1 MQKKLY
7 LGLLMPT
14 KDKFSTRCVHD
25 GEIKDTMYQGI
36 VSPLFMS
43 TTYPWFGGDAEKK
56 PYPRYFNTPNQ
67 EYLSKKIASLE
78 NGEKALIFTSG
89 MAAISTSIM
98 SHVKSGDHIIFQN
111 DLYGG
116 TRNFIQTEFKR
127 FGIEYSFTKGLD
139 FDSFNEEIKDNTVG
153 IYIETPSNPLLKIV
167 DLSLVSNI
175 AKKNNIWTMIDNTF
189 ASPVN
194 QNPLDHGIDIVIHS
208 ATKYL
213 GGHSDIS
220 AGAVISSKYIIEK
233 ILNSAKNFGGNLS
246 DYTVWL
252 LERSIKTL
260 SVRVKEQTNNAK
272 VIAKMLESNTNI
284 LRVYYPG
291 LESHQSYQLAKTQMN
306 DFGAMMSFDLK
317 SNVDIN
323 DFLKSLKI
331 IKPGM
336 SLAGVET
343 TVNFPMKTS
352 HGLMSQIERDVQ
364 GIGDKLIRLSVGIES
379 YEDIYNDLDQ
389 AIKSSLK

>member
-1 MQKKLY
+1 MSIKK
-7 LGLLMPT
+7 
-14 KDKFSTRCVHD
+14 KFSTRCVHE

-67 EYLSKKIASLE
+67 EFLSKKIASLE
-78 NGEKALIFTSG
+78 NGEMALIFTSG

-98 SHVKSGDHIIFQN
+98 ANVRSGDHVIFQE

-116 TRNFIQTEFKR
+116 TRNFIKTELDKY
-127 FGIEYSFTKGLD
+127 GIEYSFTKGLESED
-139 FDSFNEEIKDNTVG
+139 FINEIKENTVG

-167 DLSLVSNI
+167 DLKSVSSI
-175 AKKNNIWTMIDNTF
+175 AKENSIWTMIDNTF

-194 QNPLDHGIDIVIHS
+194 QNPIDHGIDIVIHS

-220 AGAVISSKYIIEK
+220 AGAVISSEEK
-233 ILNSAKNFGGNLS
+233 INVILNSAKNFGGNLS

-252 LERSIKTL
+252 LERSMKTL
-260 SVRVKEQTNNAK
+260 FIRVREQTNNAK
-272 VIAKMLESNTNI
+272 LLAKLLDENSNI
-284 LRVYYPG
+284 SKVYYPG
-291 LESHQSYQLAKTQMN
+291 LESHCSYEIAKNQMK
-306 DFGAMMSFDLK
+306 DFGAMMSFDL
-317 SNVDIN
+317 NDNIDISK
-323 DFLKSLKI
+323 FLRKLKV

-352 HGLMSQIERDVQ
+352 HALLSQKERDSQ
-364 GIGDKLIRLSVGIES
+364 GIGSKLIRLSVGIES

-389 AIKSSLK
+389 AIKNSS

>member
-1 MQKKLY
+1 MGNKSK
-7 LGLLMPT
+7 
-14 KDKFSTRCVHD
+14 KFSTKCVHE

-43 TTYPWFGGDAEKK
+43 TTYPWYGGEDAEKK

-67 EYLSKKIASLE
+67 EFLSKKIAALE

-98 SHVKSGDHIIFQN
+98 ANVKTGDHVIFQE

-116 TRNFIQTEFKR
+116 TRNFIKTEFDKY
-127 FGIEYSFTKGLD
+127 GIEYSFTKGLD
-139 FDSFNEEIKDNTVG
+139 SKYFLDEVKGNTVG
-153 IYIETPSNPLLKIV
+153 IYVESPSNPLLKIV
-167 DLSLVSNI
+167 DLKSISLL
-175 AKKNNIWTMIDNTF
+175 AKEKSLWTMIDNTF

-194 QNPLDHGIDIVIHS
+194 QNPIDHGIDIVIHS

-220 AGAVISSKYIIEK
+220 AGAVISTSSNIER
-233 ILNSAKNFGGNLS
+233 ILGSAKNFGGNLS

-252 LERSIKTL
+252 LERSMKTL
-260 SVRVKEQTNNAK
+260 HIRVREQTNNAK
-272 VIAKMLESNTNI
+272 HLAKMLNENDNI
-284 LRVYYPG
+284 SVVYYPG
-291 LESHQSYQLAKTQMN
+291 LSSHPSHEIAKYQMN

-317 SNVDIN
+317 ENVDVYT
-323 DFLKSLKI
+323 FLKSLEI

-343 TVNFPMKTS
+343 TVNFPIKTS
-352 HGLMSQIERDVQ
+352 HGLLTQKERENQ
-364 GIGDKLIRLSVGIES
+364 GIGDKLIRLSVGIED
-379 YEDIYNDLDQ
+379 YQDLYDDLDN
-389 AIKSSLK
+389 AIKKSIK

>member
-1 MQKKLY
+1 MGNKSK
-7 LGLLMPT
+7 
-14 KDKFSTRCVHD
+14 KFSTKCVHE

-43 TTYPWFGGDAEKK
+43 TTYPWYGGEDAEKK

-67 EYLSKKIASLE
+67 EFLSKKIAALE

-98 SHVKSGDHIIFQN
+98 ANVKTGDHVIFQE

-116 TRNFIQTEFKR
+116 TRNFIKTEFDKY
-127 FGIEYSFTKGLD
+127 GIEYSFTKGLD
-139 FDSFNEEIKDNTVG
+139 SKYFLDEVKGNTVG
-153 IYIETPSNPLLKIV
+153 IYVESPSNPLLKIV
-167 DLSLVSNI
+167 DLKSISLL
-175 AKKNNIWTMIDNTF
+175 AKEKSLWTMIDNTF

-194 QNPLDHGIDIVIHS
+194 QNPIDHGIDIVIHS

-220 AGAVISSKYIIEK
+220 AGAVISTSSNIER
-233 ILNSAKNFGGNLS
+233 ILGSAKNFGGNLS

-252 LERSIKTL
+252 LERSMKTL
-260 SVRVKEQTNNAK
+260 HIRVREQTNNAK
-272 VIAKMLESNTNI
+272 HLAKMLNENDNI
-284 LRVYYPG
+284 SVVYYPG
-291 LESHQSYQLAKTQMN
+291 LSSHPSHEIAKHQMN

-317 SNVDIN
+317 ENVDVYT
-323 DFLKSLKI
+323 FLKSLEI

-343 TVNFPMKTS
+343 TVNFPIKTS
-352 HGLMSQIERDVQ
+352 HGLLTQKERENQ
-364 GIGDKLIRLSVGIES
+364 GIGDKLIRLSVGIED
-379 YEDIYNDLDQ
+379 YEDLYDDLDN
-389 AIKSSLK
+389 AIKKSIK

>member
-1 MQKKLY
+1 MVNKSK
-7 LGLLMPT
+7 
-14 KDKFSTRCVHD
+14 KFSTKCVHE

-43 TTYPWFGGDAEKK
+43 TTYPWYGGEDAEKK

-67 EYLSKKIASLE
+67 EFLSKKIAALE
-78 NGEKALIFTSG
+78 NGEKALIFSSG

-98 SHVKSGDHIIFQN
+98 ANVKSGDHIIFQE

-116 TRNFIQTEFKR
+116 TRNFIKTEFDKY
-127 FGIEYSFTKGLD
+127 GIEYTFTKGLD
-139 FDSFNEEIKDNTVG
+139 SNHFSDEIKDNTVG
-153 IYIETPSNPLLKIV
+153 IYIESPSNPLLKIV
-167 DLSLVSNI
+167 DLKAISSI
-175 AKKNNIWTMIDNTF
+175 ANQKSIWTMIDNTF

-194 QNPLDHGIDIVIHS
+194 QNPINHGIDIVIHS

-220 AGAVISSKYIIEK
+220 AGAVISTNSKIEK
-233 ILNSAKNFGGNLS
+233 ILDSAKNFGGNLS

-252 LERSIKTL
+252 LERSMKTL
-260 SVRVKEQTNNAK
+260 HIRVKEQTRNAK
-272 VIAKMLESNTNI
+272 LLAKMLNENDNI
-284 LRVYYPG
+284 ITVYYPG
-291 LESHQSYQLAKTQMN
+291 LSSHPSHDIAKSQMN

-317 SNVDIN
+317 ENVDVYT
-323 DFLKSLKI
+323 FLKSLEI

-343 TVNFPMKTS
+343 TVNFPIKTS
-352 HGLMSQIERDVQ
+352 HGLLTQKERDNQ
-364 GIGDKLIRLSVGIES
+364 GIGDKLIRLSVGIED
-379 YEDIYNDLDQ
+379 YQDLYDDLDN
-389 AIKSSLK
+389 AIKKSIK

>member
-1 MQKKLY
+1 MGNKSK
-7 LGLLMPT
+7 
-14 KDKFSTRCVHD
+14 KFSTKCVHE

-43 TTYPWFGGDAEKK
+43 TTYPWYGGEDAEKK

-67 EYLSKKIASLE
+67 EFLSKKIAALE

-98 SHVKSGDHIIFQN
+98 ANVKTGDHIIFQE

-116 TRNFIQTEFKR
+116 TRNFIKTEFDKY
-127 FGIEYSFTKGLD
+127 GIEYSFTKGLD
-139 FDSFNEEIKDNTVG
+139 SKYFLDEVKENTVG
-153 IYIETPSNPLLKIV
+153 IYVESPSNPLLKIV
-167 DLSLVSNI
+167 DLKSISSL
-175 AKKNNIWTMIDNTF
+175 AKEKSLWTMIDNTF

-194 QNPLDHGIDIVIHS
+194 QNPIDHGIDIVIHS

-220 AGAVISSKYIIEK
+220 AGAVISTSVNIER
-233 ILNSAKNFGGNLS
+233 ILDSAKNFGGNLS

-252 LERSIKTL
+252 LERSMKTL
-260 SVRVKEQTNNAK
+260 HIRVREQTNNAK
-272 VIAKMLESNTNI
+272 HLAKMLNENNNI
-284 LRVYYPG
+284 SVVYYPG
-291 LESHQSYQLAKTQMN
+291 LSSHPSHDIAKSQMN

-317 SNVDIN
+317 ENVDVYT
-323 DFLKSLKI
+323 FLKSLEI

-343 TVNFPMKTS
+343 TVNFPIKTS
-352 HGLMSQIERDVQ
+352 HGLLTQKERENQ
-364 GIGDKLIRLSVGIES
+364 GIGDKLIRLSVGIED
-379 YEDIYNDLDQ
+379 YEDLYDDLDN
-389 AIKSSLK
+389 AIKKSIK

>member
-1 MQKKLY
+1 MVNNN
-7 LGLLMPT
+7 
-14 KDKFSTRCVHD
+14 KFSTKCVHE

-36 VSPLFMS
+36 GSPLFMS

-67 EYLSKKIASLE
+67 EFLAKKIASLE

-98 SHVKSGDHIIFQN
+98 ANVKTGDHVIFQN

-116 TRNFIQTEFKR
+116 TRNFIQTEFDK
-127 FGIEYSFTKGLD
+127 FGIQYSFTKGLD
-139 FDSFNEEIKDNTVG
+139 TEDFTAEIKKNTVG

-167 DLSLVSNI
+167 DLKLIASI
-175 AKKNNIWTMIDNTF
+175 AKEKRMWTMIDNTF

-194 QNPLDHGIDIVIHS
+194 QNPINHGIDIVCHS

-220 AGAVISSKYIIEK
+220 AGAVISTKSKIDN

-252 LERSIKTL
+252 LERSMKTL
-260 SVRVKEQTNNAK
+260 LIRVREQTDNAK
-272 VIAKMLESNTNI
+272 VLAKLLDKNNNI
-284 LRVYYPG
+284 SKVYYPG
-291 LESHQSYQLAKTQMN
+291 LESHPTHFVAKKQMN
-306 DFGAMMSFDLK
+306 DFGAMMSFDLNN
-317 SNVDIN
+317 NVDVYS
-323 DFLKSLKI
+323 FLKSLKI

-352 HGLMSQIERDVQ
+352 HGLMSQEERDIQ

-379 YEDIYNDLDQ
+379 LEDLYDDLLQ
-389 AIKSSLK
+389 AINQSIK

>member
-1 MQKKLY
+1 MKNKS
-7 LGLLMPT
+7 
-14 KDKFSTRCVHD
+14 KKFSTKCVHE

-43 TTYPWFGGDAEKK
+43 TTYPWYGGEDAEKK

-67 EYLSKKIASLE
+67 EFLSKKIAALE

-98 SHVKSGDHIIFQN
+98 ANVKTGDHIIFQE

-116 TRNFIQTEFKR
+116 TRNFIKTEFDKY
-127 FGIEYSFTKGLD
+127 GIEYSFTKGLD
-139 FDSFNEEIKDNTVG
+139 SKYFLDEVKENTVG
-153 IYIETPSNPLLKIV
+153 IYVESPSNPLLKIV
-167 DLSLVSNI
+167 DLKSISSL
-175 AKKNNIWTMIDNTF
+175 AKEKSLWTMIDNTF

-194 QNPLDHGIDIVIHS
+194 QNPIDHGIDIVIHS

-220 AGAVISSKYIIEK
+220 AGAVISTSSNIER
-233 ILNSAKNFGGNLS
+233 ILGSAKNFGGNLS

-252 LERSIKTL
+252 LERSMKTL
-260 SVRVKEQTNNAK
+260 HIRVREQTNNAK
-272 VIAKMLESNTNI
+272 HLAKMLNENNNI
-284 LRVYYPG
+284 SVVYYPG
-291 LESHQSYQLAKTQMN
+291 LSSHPSHDIAKSQMN

-317 SNVDIN
+317 ENVDVYT
-323 DFLKSLKI
+323 FLKSLEI

-343 TVNFPMKTS
+343 TVNFPIKTS
-352 HGLMSQIERDVQ
+352 HGLLTQKERENQ
-364 GIGDKLIRLSVGIES
+364 GIGDRLIRLSVGIED
-379 YEDIYNDLDQ
+379 YGDLYDDLDN
-389 AIKSSLK
+389 AIKKSIK

>member
-1 MQKKLY
+1 MS
-7 LGLLMPT
+7 T
-14 KDKFSTRCVHD
+14 KNKFSTRCVHD

-67 EYLSKKIASLE
+67 EFLSKKIASLE

-98 SHVKSGDHIIFQN
+98 ANVKSGDHVIFQE

-116 TRNFIQTEFKR
+116 TRNFIKTEFDKY
-127 FGIEYSFTKGLD
+127 GIEYSFTKGLESED
-139 FDSFNEEIKDNTVG
+139 FTNEIRDNTVG
-153 IYIETPSNPLLKIV
+153 IYVETPSNPLLKIV
-167 DLSLVSNI
+167 DLKSISSV
-175 AKKNNIWTMIDNTF
+175 AKENSIWTMIDNTF

-194 QNPLDHGIDIVIHS
+194 QNPIDHGIDIVIHS

-220 AGAVISSKYIIEK
+220 AGAVVSTEK
-233 ILNSAKNFGGNLS
+233 NINLILNSAKNFGGNLS

-252 LERSIKTL
+252 LERSMKTL
-260 SVRVKEQTNNAK
+260 FIRVREQTNNAK
-272 VIAKMLESNTNI
+272 LLAKMLEENSNI
-284 LRVYYPG
+284 SRVYYPG
-291 LESHQSYQLAKTQMN
+291 LESHPSYLIAKNQMK

-317 SNVDIN
+317 ENIDVYK
-323 DFLKSLKI
+323 FLKNLKV

-352 HGLMSQIERDVQ
+352 HGLLTQDERDNQ
-364 GIGDKLIRLSVGIES
+364 GIGNKLIRLSVGIES
-379 YEDIYNDLDQ
+379 YKDLFNDLDQ
-389 AIKSSLK
+389 AIKNS

>member
-1 MQKKLY
+1 MVNKSK
-7 LGLLMPT
+7 
-14 KDKFSTRCVHD
+14 KFSTKCVHE

-43 TTYPWFGGDAEKK
+43 TTYPWYGGEDAEKK

-67 EYLSKKIASLE
+67 EFLSKKIAALE
-78 NGEKALIFTSG
+78 NGEKALIFSSG

-98 SHVKSGDHIIFQN
+98 ANVKSGDHIIFQE

-116 TRNFIQTEFKR
+116 TRNFIKTEFDKY
-127 FGIEYSFTKGLD
+127 GIEYSFAKGLD
-139 FDSFNEEIKDNTVG
+139 SNHFSDEIKDNTVG
-153 IYIETPSNPLLKIV
+153 IYIESPSNPLLKIV
-167 DLSLVSNI
+167 DLKAISSI
-175 AKKNNIWTMIDNTF
+175 ANQKSIWTMIDNTF

-194 QNPLDHGIDIVIHS
+194 QNPINHGIDIVIHS

-220 AGAVISSKYIIEK
+220 AGAVISTNSNIKK
-233 ILNSAKNFGGNLS
+233 ILDSAKNFGGNLS

-252 LERSIKTL
+252 LERSMKTL
-260 SVRVKEQTNNAK
+260 HIRVKEQTRNAK
-272 VIAKMLESNTNI
+272 LLAKMLNENDNI
-284 LRVYYPG
+284 ITVYYPG
-291 LESHQSYQLAKTQMN
+291 LSSHPSHDIAKSQMN

-317 SNVDIN
+317 ENVDVYT
-323 DFLKSLKI
+323 FLKSLEI

-343 TVNFPMKTS
+343 TVNFPIKTS
-352 HGLMSQIERDVQ
+352 HGLLTQKERDNQ
-364 GIGDKLIRLSVGIES
+364 GIGDKLIRLSVGIED
-379 YEDIYNDLDQ
+379 YQDLYDDLDI
-389 AIKSSLK
+389 AIKKSIK

>member
-1 MQKKLY
+1 MSTKK
-7 LGLLMPT
+7 
-14 KDKFSTRCVHD
+14 KFSTRCVHE

-67 EYLSKKIASLE
+67 EFLSKKIASIE
-78 NGEKALIFTSG
+78 NGEMALIFTSG

-98 SHVKSGDHIIFQN
+98 ANVRSGDHVIFQE

-116 TRNFIQTEFKR
+116 TRNFIKTEFDKYD
-127 FGIEYSFTKGLD
+127 IEYSFTKGLESED
-139 FDSFNEEIKDNTVG
+139 FRNEIKDNTVG

-167 DLSLVSNI
+167 DLKSVSSI
-175 AKKNNIWTMIDNTF
+175 AKENSIWTMIDNTF

-194 QNPLDHGIDIVIHS
+194 QNPIDHGIDIVIHS

-220 AGAVISSKYIIEK
+220 AGAVISTEEK
-233 ILNSAKNFGGNLS
+233 INAILNSAKNFGGNLS

-252 LERSIKTL
+252 LERSMKTL
-260 SVRVKEQTNNAK
+260 FIRVREQTNNAK
-272 VIAKMLESNTNI
+272 LLAKLLDENSNI
-284 LRVYYPG
+284 SKVYYPG
-291 LESHQSYQLAKTQMN
+291 LESHSSHEIAKNQMN
-306 DFGAMMSFDLK
+306 DFGAMMSFDL
-317 SNVDIN
+317 N
-323 DFLKSLKI
+323 DNIDVYKFLKKLKV

-352 HGLMSQIERDVQ
+352 HALLTQQERDSQ
-364 GIGDKLIRLSVGIES
+364 GIGNKLIRLSVGIES

-389 AIKSSLK
+389 AIKNSS

>member
-1 MQKKLY
+1 MVNKSK
-7 LGLLMPT
+7 
-14 KDKFSTRCVHD
+14 KFSTKCVHE

-43 TTYPWFGGDAEKK
+43 TTYPWYGGEDAEKK

-67 EYLSKKIASLE
+67 EFLSKKIAALE
-78 NGEKALIFTSG
+78 NGEKALIFSSG

-98 SHVKSGDHIIFQN
+98 ANVKSGDHIIFQE

-116 TRNFIQTEFKR
+116 TRNFIKTEFGKY
-127 FGIEYSFTKGLD
+127 GIEYSFTKGLD
-139 FDSFNEEIKDNTVG
+139 SNHFSDEIKDNTVG
-153 IYIETPSNPLLKIV
+153 IYIESPSNPLLKIV
-167 DLSLVSNI
+167 DLKAISSI
-175 AKKNNIWTMIDNTF
+175 ANQKSIWTMIDNTF

-194 QNPLDHGIDIVIHS
+194 QNPINHGIDIVIHS

-220 AGAVISSKYIIEK
+220 AGAVISTDSKIEK
-233 ILNSAKNFGGNLS
+233 ILDSAKNFGGNLS

-252 LERSIKTL
+252 LERSMKTL
-260 SVRVKEQTNNAK
+260 HIRVKEQTRNAK
-272 VIAKMLESNTNI
+272 LLAKMLNENDNI
-284 LRVYYPG
+284 ITVYYPG
-291 LESHQSYQLAKTQMN
+291 LSSHPSHDIAKSQMN

-317 SNVDIN
+317 ENVDVYT
-323 DFLKSLKI
+323 FLKSLEI

-343 TVNFPMKTS
+343 TVNFPIKTS
-352 HGLMSQIERDVQ
+352 HGLLTQKERDNQ
-364 GIGDKLIRLSVGIES
+364 GIGDKLIRLSVGIED
-379 YEDIYNDLDQ
+379 YQDLYDDLDN
-389 AIKSSLK
+389 AIKKSIK

>member
-1 MQKKLY
+1 MVNKSK
-7 LGLLMPT
+7 
-14 KDKFSTRCVHD
+14 KFSTKCVHE

-43 TTYPWFGGDAEKK
+43 TTYPWYGGEDAEKK

-67 EYLSKKIASLE
+67 EFLSKKIAALE
-78 NGEKALIFTSG
+78 NGEKALIFSSG

-98 SHVKSGDHIIFQN
+98 ANVKSGDHIIFQE

-116 TRNFIQTEFKR
+116 TRNFIKTEFNKY
-127 FGIEYSFTKGLD
+127 GIEYTFTKGLD
-139 FDSFNEEIKDNTVG
+139 SNHFSDEIKDNTVG
-153 IYIETPSNPLLKIV
+153 IYIESPSNPLLKIV
-167 DLSLVSNI
+167 DLKAISSI
-175 AKKNNIWTMIDNTF
+175 ANQKSIWTMIDNTF

-194 QNPLDHGIDIVIHS
+194 QNPINHGIDIVIHS

-220 AGAVISSKYIIEK
+220 AGAVISTNSKIKK
-233 ILNSAKNFGGNLS
+233 ILDSAKNFGGNLS

-252 LERSIKTL
+252 LERSMKTL
-260 SVRVKEQTNNAK
+260 HIRVKEQTRNAK
-272 VIAKMLESNTNI
+272 LLAKMLNENDNI
-284 LRVYYPG
+284 ITVYYPG
-291 LESHQSYQLAKTQMN
+291 LSSHPSHDIAKSQMN

-317 SNVDIN
+317 ENVDVYT
-323 DFLKSLKI
+323 FLKSLEI

-343 TVNFPMKTS
+343 TVNFPIKTS
-352 HGLMSQIERDVQ
+352 HGLLTQKERDNQ
-364 GIGDKLIRLSVGIES
+364 GIGDKLIRLSVGIED
-379 YEDIYNDLDQ
+379 YQDLYDDLDN
-389 AIKSSLK
+389 AIKKSIK

>member
-1 MQKKLY
+1 MSIKK
-7 LGLLMPT
+7 
-14 KDKFSTRCVHD
+14 KFSTRCVHE

-67 EYLSKKIASLE
+67 EFLSKKIASLE
-78 NGEKALIFTSG
+78 NGEMALIFTSG

-98 SHVKSGDHIIFQN
+98 ANVRSGDHVIFQE

-116 TRNFIQTEFKR
+116 TRNFIKTELDKY
-127 FGIEYSFTKGLD
+127 GIEYSFTKGLESED
-139 FDSFNEEIKDNTVG
+139 FINEIKDNTVG

-167 DLSLVSNI
+167 DLKSVSSI
-175 AKKNNIWTMIDNTF
+175 AKENSIWTMIDNTF

-194 QNPLDHGIDIVIHS
+194 QNPIDHGIDIVIHS

-220 AGAVISSKYIIEK
+220 AGAVISTEEK
-233 ILNSAKNFGGNLS
+233 INVILNSAKNFGGNLS

-252 LERSIKTL
+252 LERSMKTL
-260 SVRVKEQTNNAK
+260 FIRVREQTNNAK
-272 VIAKMLESNTNI
+272 LLAKLLDENSNI
-284 LRVYYPG
+284 SKVYYPG
-291 LESHQSYQLAKTQMN
+291 LESHSSYEIAKNQMK
-306 DFGAMMSFDLK
+306 DFGAMMSFDL
-317 SNVDIN
+317 NDNIDIYK
-323 DFLKSLKI
+323 FLKKLKV

-352 HGLMSQIERDVQ
+352 HALLSQEERDSQ
-364 GIGDKLIRLSVGIES
+364 GIGNKLIRLSVGIES

-389 AIKSSLK
+389 AIKNSS

>member
-1 MQKKLY
+1 MANKSK
-7 LGLLMPT
+7 
-14 KDKFSTRCVHD
+14 KFSTKCVHE

-43 TTYPWFGGDAEKK
+43 TTYPWYGGEDAEKK

-67 EYLSKKIASLE
+67 EFLSKKIAALE

-98 SHVKSGDHIIFQN
+98 ANVKTGDHVIFQE

-116 TRNFIQTEFKR
+116 TRNFIKTEFDKY
-127 FGIEYSFTKGLD
+127 GIEYSFTKGLD
-139 FDSFNEEIKDNTVG
+139 SKDFLNEVKNNTVG
-153 IYIETPSNPLLKIV
+153 IYVESPSNPLLKIV
-167 DLSLVSNI
+167 DLRSISSL
-175 AKKNNIWTMIDNTF
+175 AKEKSLWTMIDNTF

-194 QNPLDHGIDIVIHS
+194 QNPINHGIDIVIHS

-220 AGAVISSKYIIEK
+220 AGAVISTSVNIER
-233 ILNSAKNFGGNLS
+233 ILDSAKNFGGNLS

-252 LERSIKTL
+252 LERSMKTL
-260 SVRVKEQTNNAK
+260 HIRVREQTDNAK
-272 VIAKMLESNTNI
+272 KLAQMLNENDNI
-284 LRVYYPG
+284 SVVYYPG
-291 LESHQSYQLAKTQMN
+291 LSSHPSHEIAKSQMN

-317 SNVDIN
+317 ENVDVYT
-323 DFLKSLKI
+323 FLKSLEI

-343 TVNFPMKTS
+343 TVNFPIKTS
-352 HGLMSQIERDVQ
+352 HGLLTQKERENQ
-364 GIGDKLIRLSVGIES
+364 GIGDKLIRLSVGIED
-379 YEDIYNDLDQ
+379 YQDLYDDLDN
-389 AIKSSLK
+389 AIKKSIK

>member
-1 MQKKLY
+1 MV
-7 LGLLMPT
+7 T
-14 KDKFSTRCVHD
+14 KNNFSTRCVHD

-67 EYLSKKIASLE
+67 EFLAKKIASLE
-78 NGEKALIFTSG
+78 NGESALIFTSG

-98 SHVKSGDHIIFQN
+98 ANVKQGDHIIFQE

-116 TRNFIQTEFKR
+116 TRNFIKSEFHKY
-127 FGIEYSFTKGLD
+127 GIEYSFSGGLKTKD
-139 FDSFNEEIKDNTVG
+139 FEDKIKSNTIG

-167 DLSLVSNI
+167 DLKAISLL
-175 AKKNNIWTMIDNTF
+175 AKKNSLWTMIDNTF

-194 QNPLDHGIDIVIHS
+194 QNPIDYGIDIVLHS

-220 AGAVISSKYIIEK
+220 AGAVISSQGKIDN

-252 LERSIKTL
+252 LERSMKTL
-260 SVRVKEQTNNAK
+260 FIRVREQTNNAK
-272 VIAKMLESNTNI
+272 KLAIMLQENENIAK
-284 LRVYYPG
+284 VYYPG
-291 LESHQSYQLAKTQMN
+291 LKSHESYEIAKQQMN
-306 DFGAMMSFDLK
+306 DFGAMMSFDL
-317 SNVDIN
+317 N
-323 DFLKSLKI
+323 DNIDVYKFLKNLKVV
-331 IKPGM
+331 KPGM

-352 HGLMSQIERDVQ
+352 HGLLTQDERDNQ
-364 GIGDKLIRLSVGIES
+364 GIGNKLIRLSVGIES
-379 YEDIYNDLDQ
+379 FEDIYNDLDQ
-389 AIKSSLK
+389 AIKNSLQ

>member
-1 MQKKLY
+1 MVNKSK
-7 LGLLMPT
+7 
-14 KDKFSTRCVHD
+14 KFSTKCVHE

-43 TTYPWFGGDAEKK
+43 TTYPWYGGEDAEKK

-67 EYLSKKIASLE
+67 EFLSKKIAALE
-78 NGEKALIFTSG
+78 NGEKALIFSSG

-98 SHVKSGDHIIFQN
+98 ANVKSGDHIIFQE

-116 TRNFIQTEFKR
+116 TRNFIKTEFDKY
-127 FGIEYSFTKGLD
+127 GIEYTFTKGLD
-139 FDSFNEEIKDNTVG
+139 SNHFSDEIKDNTVG
-153 IYIETPSNPLLKIV
+153 IYIESPSNPLLKIV
-167 DLSLVSNI
+167 DLKAISSI
-175 AKKNNIWTMIDNTF
+175 ANQKSIWTMIDNTF

-194 QNPLDHGIDIVIHS
+194 QNPINHGIDIVIHS

-220 AGAVISSKYIIEK
+220 AGAVISTNSNIKK
-233 ILNSAKNFGGNLS
+233 ILDSAKNFGGNLS

-252 LERSIKTL
+252 LERSMKTL
-260 SVRVKEQTNNAK
+260 HIRVKEQTRNAK
-272 VIAKMLESNTNI
+272 LLAKMLNKNDNI
-284 LRVYYPG
+284 ITVYYPG
-291 LESHQSYQLAKTQMN
+291 LNSHPTHDIAKSQMN

-317 SNVDIN
+317 ENVDVYT
-323 DFLKSLKI
+323 FLKSLEI

-343 TVNFPMKTS
+343 TVNFPIKTS
-352 HGLMSQIERDVQ
+352 HGLLTQKERDNQ
-364 GIGDKLIRLSVGIES
+364 GIGDKLIRLSVGIED
-379 YEDIYNDLDQ
+379 YQDLYDDLDN
-389 AIKSSLK
+389 AIKKSIK

>member
-1 MQKKLY
+1 MS
-7 LGLLMPT
+7 T
-14 KDKFSTRCVHD
+14 KNKFPTRCVHD

-67 EYLSKKIASLE
+67 EFLSKKIASLE

-98 SHVKSGDHIIFQN
+98 AIVKSGDHVIFQE

-116 TRNFIQTEFKR
+116 TRNFIKTEFDKY
-127 FGIEYSFTKGLD
+127 GIEYSFTNGLESED
-139 FDSFNEEIKDNTVG
+139 FTNEIRNNTVG
-153 IYIETPSNPLLKIV
+153 IYVETPSNPLLKIV
-167 DLSLVSNI
+167 DLKSISSF
-175 AKKNNIWTMIDNTF
+175 AKENSIWTMIDNTF

-194 QNPLDHGIDIVIHS
+194 QNPIDHGIDIVIHS

-220 AGAVISSKYIIEK
+220 AGAVVSTEK
-233 ILNSAKNFGGNLS
+233 NINLILNSAKNFGGNLS

-252 LERSIKTL
+252 LERSMKTL
-260 SVRVKEQTNNAK
+260 FIRVREQTNNAK
-272 VIAKMLESNTNI
+272 LLAKMLEENSNI
-284 LRVYYPG
+284 SRVYYPG
-291 LESHQSYQLAKTQMN
+291 LESHPSYLIAKNQMK
-306 DFGAMMSFDLK
+306 DFGAMMSFDLNENIDVYK
-317 SNVDIN
+317 
-323 DFLKSLKI
+323 FLKNLKVV
-331 IKPGM
+331 KPGM

-343 TVNFPMKTS
+343 TVNYPMKTS
-352 HGLMSQIERDVQ
+352 HGLLTQDERDNQ
-364 GIGDKLIRLSVGIES
+364 GIGNKLIRLSVGIES
-379 YEDIYNDLDQ
+379 YKDLFNDLDQ
-389 AIKSSLK
+389 AIKNS

>member
-1 MQKKLY
+1 MS
-7 LGLLMPT
+7 T
-14 KDKFSTRCVHD
+14 DRKFPTRCVHE

-67 EYLSKKIASLE
+67 EFLSKKIASLE

-89 MAAISTSIM
+89 MAAISSSIM
-98 SHVKSGDHIIFQN
+98 ANVRSGDHVIFQE

-116 TRNFIQTEFKR
+116 TRNFIKTEFDKY
-127 FGIEYSFTKGLD
+127 GIEYSFTKGLQSED
-139 FDSFNEEIKDNTVG
+139 FKNEVKDNTVG
-153 IYIETPSNPLLKIV
+153 IYVETPSNPLLKIV
-167 DLSLVSNI
+167 DLKSVSSI
-175 AKKNNIWTMIDNTF
+175 AKENSIWTMIDNTF

-194 QNPLDHGIDIVIHS
+194 QNPIDHGIDIVIHS

-220 AGAVISSKYIIEK
+220 AGAVISTAENINL

-252 LERSIKTL
+252 LERSMKTL
-260 SVRVKEQTNNAK
+260 FIRVREQTNNAK
-272 VIAKMLESNTNI
+272 RLAKMLEENSNI
-284 LRVYYPG
+284 SKVYYPG
-291 LESHQSYQLAKTQMN
+291 LESHPSHEVAKNQMK
-306 DFGAMMSFDLK
+306 DFGAMMSFDLNENIDVYK
-317 SNVDIN
+317 
-323 DFLKSLKI
+323 FLKNLKVV
-331 IKPGM
+331 KPGM

-352 HGLMSQIERDVQ
+352 HGLLTQHERDNQ
-364 GIGDKLIRLSVGIES
+364 GIGNKLIRLSVGIES
-379 YEDIYNDLDQ
+379 YEDLYNDLDQ
-389 AIKSSLK
+389 AINNS

>member
-1 MQKKLY
+1 MGNKSK
-7 LGLLMPT
+7 
-14 KDKFSTRCVHD
+14 KFSTKCVHE

-43 TTYPWFGGDAEKK
+43 TTYPWYGGEDAEKK

-67 EYLSKKIASLE
+67 EFLSKKIAALE

-98 SHVKSGDHIIFQN
+98 ANVKTGDHVIFQE

-116 TRNFIQTEFKR
+116 TRNFIKTEFDKY
-127 FGIEYSFTKGLD
+127 GIEYSFTKGLD
-139 FDSFNEEIKDNTVG
+139 SKYFLDEVKENTVG
-153 IYIETPSNPLLKIV
+153 IYIESPSNPLLKIV
-167 DLSLVSNI
+167 DLKSISLL
-175 AKKNNIWTMIDNTF
+175 AKEKSLWTMIDNTF

-194 QNPLDHGIDIVIHS
+194 QNPIDHGIDIVIHS

-220 AGAVISSKYIIEK
+220 AGAVISTSSNIER
-233 ILNSAKNFGGNLS
+233 ILGSAKNFGGNLS

-252 LERSIKTL
+252 LERSMKTL
-260 SVRVKEQTNNAK
+260 HIRVREQTNNAK
-272 VIAKMLESNTNI
+272 HLAKMLNENDNI
-284 LRVYYPG
+284 SVVYYPG
-291 LESHQSYQLAKTQMN
+291 LSSHPSHEIAKYQMN

-317 SNVDIN
+317 ENVDVYT
-323 DFLKSLKI
+323 FLKSLEI

-343 TVNFPMKTS
+343 TVNFPIKTS
-352 HGLMSQIERDVQ
+352 HGLLTQKERENQ
-364 GIGDKLIRLSVGIES
+364 GIGDRLIRLSVGIED
-379 YEDIYNDLDQ
+379 YGDLYDDLDN
-389 AIKSSLK
+389 AIKKSIK

>member
-1 MQKKLY
+1 MVNKSK
-7 LGLLMPT
+7 
-14 KDKFSTRCVHD
+14 KFSTKCVHE

-43 TTYPWFGGDAEKK
+43 TTYPWYGGEDAEKK

-67 EYLSKKIASLE
+67 EFLSKKIAALE
-78 NGEKALIFTSG
+78 NGEKALIFSSG

-98 SHVKSGDHIIFQN
+98 ANVKSGDHIIFQE

-116 TRNFIQTEFKR
+116 TRNFIKTEFDKY
-127 FGIEYSFTKGLD
+127 GIEYSFTKGLD
-139 FDSFNEEIKDNTVG
+139 SNHFSDEIKDNTVG
-153 IYIETPSNPLLKIV
+153 IYTESPSNPLLKIV
-167 DLSLVSNI
+167 DLKAISSI
-175 AKKNNIWTMIDNTF
+175 ANQKSIWTMIDNTF

-194 QNPLDHGIDIVIHS
+194 QNPINHGIDIVIHS

-220 AGAVISSKYIIEK
+220 AGAVISTNSKIKK
-233 ILNSAKNFGGNLS
+233 ILDSAKNFGGNLS

-252 LERSIKTL
+252 LERSMKTL
-260 SVRVKEQTNNAK
+260 HIRVKEQTRNAK
-272 VIAKMLESNTNI
+272 LLAKMLNENDNI
-284 LRVYYPG
+284 ITVYYPG
-291 LESHQSYQLAKTQMN
+291 LSSHPSHDIAKSQMN

-317 SNVDIN
+317 ENVDVYT
-323 DFLKSLKI
+323 FLKSLEI

-343 TVNFPMKTS
+343 TVNFPIKTS
-352 HGLMSQIERDVQ
+352 HGLLTQKERDNQ
-364 GIGDKLIRLSVGIES
+364 GIGDKLIRLSVGIED
-379 YEDIYNDLDQ
+379 YEDLYDDLDN
-389 AIKSSLK
+389 AIKKSIK